1 METGVQKWGNC
12 LAMRLSKSVIR
23 ESNICEATYVAIGVE
38 EGKTILEVKAKKRY
52 SLRNLLAKVKRP
64 NLHREFEAGPPVGKE
79 IW

>member
-1 METGVQKWGNC
+1 METGMQKWGNC

-23 ESNICEATYVAIGVE
+23 ESNIREATCVAIGVE
-38 EGKTILEVKAKKRY
+38 EGKIILEVKAKKRY

-64 NLHREFEAGPPVGKE
+64 NFHREFEAGQPVGKE